1 MKPVSKGQFHI
12 KPGLLSV
19 MDIAGALPVAAEV
32 TKLLTA
38 ISYTS
43 NEERLMH

>member
-1 MKPVSKGQFHI
+1 
-12 KPGLLSV
+12 
-19 MDIAGALPVAAEV
+19 MDIAAALPGAAEV

-43 NEERLMH
+43 NDELLMH